1 MHVLALIVLLFIGFV
16 GSEPAPNTAP
26 KPARDPVIAAVERL
40 DFLLGEWDG
49 DGMLAGNEK
58 SVTQKGPWKI
68 EKAFGGRF
76 VRLEFDAVVDEGA
89 GGNNRFVG
97 YFTFDPQSGKYTT
110 LWLNVENLFQ
120 FRETGDLDADGR
132 VLTLISEQSRKDG
145 SIVKVRSVFTRA
157 DENHL
162 TVEDHPLDED
172 GRPIRKSFGFE
183 LTRKK
188 ERDATK

>member
-1 MHVLALIVLLFIGFV
+1 MQIAALIVSLLV
-16 GSEPAPNTAP
+16 LVLAPQPAPEAS
-26 KPARDPVIAAVERL
+26 AVRDPVVVAVDRL
-40 DFLLGEWDG
+40 GFLLGDWDG
-49 DGMLAGNEK
+49 DGMLASPEK
-58 SVTQKGPWKI
+58 KFTQKGPWKI

-97 YFTFDPQSGKYTT
+97 YFTFDLQASKYTT
-110 LWLNVENLFQ
+110 LWLNVDNFFQ

-132 VLTLISEQSRKDG
+132 VLTLISEQARKDG
-145 SIVKVRSVFTRA
+145 SIVKVRSVFTRV

-162 TVEDHPLDED
+162 TVEDHPLDEE

-183 LTRKK
+183 LIRKR